1 MSQRAPEDPQGR
13 TERKVSPLLLAIIL
27 GAILVGG
34 IVAIVLTRRPDVD
47 TAAESA
53 PAAEKGPAETE
64 QAEGSEPSETTSD
77 PEPAEPQGPAYDLA
91 TRDAHPPLDD
101 EDAFVAWMLANS
113 PEEESFLRAK
123 WQRAQVA
130 VRWSDIKNE
139 RVLEAFLR
147 APREYFCRE
156 RNVGYAYEHMVLDIG
171 YGQTISGPHL
181 VARMTDFLNP
191 DPDHR
196 VLEIGTGSGYQSS
209 VLAELSNYVYTI
221 EIVPQLAEET
231 DQIYTDWSGDYPQ
244 YQNITRKEDDG
255 YYGWEEYAPFDRIV
269 VTCGI
274 DHIPPDLLKQLKVGG
289 VMVIPVG
296 PPSGQTILKVTKN
309 RDDEG
314 NLLLERE
321 DLYGGR
327 IKEVF
332 VPFTATDGSVHSKER
347 DSVSD

>member
-1 MSQRAPEDPQGR
+1 MSQQAPDRPQAEDSR
-13 TERKVSPLLLAIIL
+13 RVSPVLLAVVL
-27 GAILVGG
+27 GVVLAGG
-34 IVAIVLTRRPDVD
+34 VIAIVFTRRSP
-47 TAAESA
+47 ASA
-53 PAAEKGPAETE
+53 PAPPVVEEAATEPETGGEEEAEA
-64 QAEGSEPSETTSD
+64 TS
-77 PEPAEPQGPAYDLA
+77 PEPEEPAGPAYDIT
-91 TRDAHPPLDD
+91 TRTSHPPL
-101 EDAFVAWMLANS
+101 ENEQAFVEWMLENS
-113 PEEESFLRAK
+113 PETEEYLRAK
-123 WQRAQVA
+123 WNRAQVA
-130 VRWSDIKNE
+130 VRWNDIKNE

-147 APREYFCRE
+147 APRQYFCRE
-156 RNVGYAYEHMVLDIG
+156 RNVAYAYEHMVLDIG

-231 DQIYTDWSGDYPQ
+231 DAIYKQWSAEYPQ
-244 YQNITRKEDDG
+244 YQNIVRKEDDG
-255 YYGWEEYAPFDRIV
+255 YYGWEEYAPFDRII

-296 PPSGQTILKVTKN
+296 PPSGQTILKVTKTQ
-309 RDDEG
+309 DEEG
-314 NLLLERE
+314 NLVLERE

-332 VPFTATDGSVHSKER
+332 VPFTASDGTYHSRER
-347 DSVSD
+347 DKITD